1 MTTTRRSWGSTVL
14 GILFVAILLYPAYW
28 MVSAALQ
35 NNNALTELRGW
46 PARVSLGAF
55 STAISQQSANL
66 LTSLIISV
74 GAVVI
79 CLLIATPCAYAL
91 AHFHLRGGSIVIF
104 GILVT
109 QMIPNIVVANALYS
123 LYSNLHLLN
132 SDLGLTLADASNG
145 IPFAILIMRAFMTS
159 IPPSIIEAARVDG
172 AGRFRAFTAIVVP
185 VSRNAVVTAGLFSFL
200 FAWSDFIYALTLTT
214 GTGKVT
220 PITLGL
226 YQYIGAHSNAWSILM
241 ATAVLASIPAAVLL
255 VSAQRFVAAGVTGG
269 AVK

>member
-1 MTTTRRSWGSTVL
+1 M
-14 GILFVAILLYPAYW
+14 LYPAYW

-35 NNNALTELRGW
+35 NNDALTELRGW
-46 PARVSLGAF
+46 PAHIGFGAF
-55 STAISQQSANL
+55 STAFHDQSSNL
-66 LTSLIISV
+66 VTSLIVAV
-74 GAVVI
+74 GAVIV
-79 CLLIATPCAYAL
+79 CLVIATPAAYGL
-91 AHFHLRGGSIVIF
+91 AQFRLPGGPLVIF

-132 SDLGLTLADASNG
+132 SYLGLILADASNG
-145 IPFAILIMRAFMTS
+145 IPFAILIMRSFMTS

-172 AGRFRAFTAIVVP
+172 ANRFRAFTAIVIP
-185 VSRNAVVTAGLFSFL
+185 VSRNAVVTASLFSFL
-200 FAWSDFIYALTLTT
+200 FAWSDFVYALTLTT
-214 GTGKVT
+214 GTGKIT

-226 YQYIGAHSNAWSILM
+226 YQYIGAHNDQWSALM